1 MYLRYEQLFVTLFA
15 SKLDRPWNI
24 SILLIEIDMH
34 RSSTVQVAFMFASNL
49 SFFRTNEDKKLFLY
63 LMKCR
68 RLASF
73 TKNSSCFQLLLR
85 TQIWEG
91 GRILKRRW
99 WRVLSATVQL
109 QFCSPAWSS
118 ENIVLL
124 LTKDVVYLFF
134 TGSFRTECETV
145 HIHTFTAHGNRF
157 GTTEPMF
164 VRLIYAIAKFT
175 NYFSDL

>member
-1 MYLRYEQLFVTLFA
+1 MCSPAIFL
-15 SKLDRPWNI
+15 
-24 SILLIEIDMH
+24 
-34 RSSTVQVAFMFASNL
+34 
-49 SFFRTNEDKKLFLY
+49 FFRTNEDKKLFLY

-118 ENIVLL
+118 ENIILL
-124 LTKDVVYLFF
+124 LTKDVVYLFL

-145 HIHTFTAHGNRF
+145 HIHCTWKQIWNYWTD
-157 GTTEPMF
+157 
-164 VRLIYAIAKFT
+164 VRTLDICYCKV
-175 NYFSDL
+175 